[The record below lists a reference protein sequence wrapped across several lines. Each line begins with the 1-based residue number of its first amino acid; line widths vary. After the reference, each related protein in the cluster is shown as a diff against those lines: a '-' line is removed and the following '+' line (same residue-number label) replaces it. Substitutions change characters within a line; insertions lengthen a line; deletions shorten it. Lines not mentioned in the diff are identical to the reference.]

1 MASELI
7 SLNPDPPEQ
16 GMALTICY
24 DFAGLPIGS
33 TTLRVT
39 FTPGGTTSDQPVTSK
54 NPCVTVNVPAGA
66 EAILVEDPS
75 GYSNDKT
82 AIIENAV
89 C

>member
-1 MASELI
+1 MAERI
-7 SLNPDPPEQ
+7 SFNPDPPEQ

-24 DFAGLPIGS
+24 DFSQLGISS
-33 TTLRVT
+33 TTLRVA
-39 FTPGGTTSDQPVTSK
+39 FTPGGASDHPVSK
-54 NPCVTVNVPAGA
+54 TDPCVEVQVPANA
-66 EAILVEDPS
+66 EAILVEDLS